1 MSDKVLKTT
10 DINIFKQEFEDAV
23 KRTWVKVNGLN
34 HIYILKVKPRRL
46 DLPDEEMMFYCG
58 YVGVPKR
65 HPYYGLDYDSS
76 ELYYVV
82 AHGGLTYAS
91 YLNEYDKDYWFFGFD
106 CGHYNDSS
114 SVEDLN
120 SESPNTFKTFEY
132 AKDGVFS
139 MYEMLSQADSD
150 SFIVEAISKERQR

>member
-1 MSDKVLKTT
+1 MTNKVLETT
-10 DINIFKQEFEDAV
+10 DVKIFEDELANPHN
-23 KRTWVKVNGLN
+23 RTWVKVNGLN
-34 HIYILKVKPRRL
+34 HIYILKARSNVISEK
-46 DLPDEEMMFYCG
+46 MMFYCG

-139 MYEMLSQADSD
+139 MYEHLAQVDSD
-150 SFIVEAISKERQR
+150 EFIVEAIRKERER